1 MFAKLNAITKLEF
14 LKEHGYGLL
23 NFQPL
28 GLKSVSG

>member
-14 LKEHGYGLL
+14 LEENGYGLL
-23 NFQPL
+23 NVYPL